1 MDNLKGKVILIT
13 GAAKGMGAAEAKM
26 AAERGAT
33 VIVTDVLD
41 ERGQET
47 ADSINSSFFHLD
59 VSNKENWQSVV
70 EQVMDEHGHLDGLVN
85 NAGIFIQ
92 KNIFEDAQ
100 EAFVAM
106 MRVNQLGT
114 YLGIECVA
122 PIMRDQNQGSIVN
135 ISSVAG
141 LRGQR
146 NIGYVA
152 SKFAVTGMTKAIALQ
167 LAQYNVRCNS
177 VHPGAISTDM
187 SQGLGPDDVALL
199 TRKTPM
205 KRIGEPEEVSEV
217 VMFLLSEASSYLT
230 GAEIA
235 VDGGFVL

>member
-13 GAAKGMGAAEAKM
+13 GAAKGMGATEAKM
-26 AAERGAT
+26 ATERGAT

-41 ERGQET
+41 ERGKET
-47 ADSINSSFFHLD
+47 ANSIDSAYYHLD
-59 VSNKENWQSVV
+59 VSNQENWQSVV
-70 EQVMDEHGHLDGLVN
+70 HTVMDEYGHLDGLVN

>member
-26 AAERGAT
+26 ATERGAT

-41 ERGQET
+41 ERGKET
-47 ADSINSSFFHLD
+47 ANSIDSAYYHLD
-59 VSNKENWQSVV
+59 VSNQENWQSVV
-70 EQVMDEHGHLDGLVN
+70 HTVMDEYGHLDGLVN

-177 VHPGAISTDM
+177 VHPSAISTDM